1 MIDIADGKA
10 QYDYQLGVFR
20 AHLNDGTIILAPT
33 LERFAT
39 IITLTENEISDL
51 EQMKNDSIN

>member
-1 MIDIADGKA
+1 MINIADGQA

-33 LERFAT
+33 LERFAALVA
-39 IITLTENEISDL
+39 LTESGISDL
-51 EQMKNDSIN
+51 EQMKNDSAH